1 MNLVSIADLSKAYE
15 AYGYSHSSAVSAQRI
30 ANALASFMG
39 AMNMVCPLKGWS
51 LEAIMHPAGIRYIAR
66 VDSNGRVAAVTVS
79 ARGRGRG
86 DGVSALNAL
95 LEEVYKKFSRELFS
109 IPPYPMIRRKI
120 NLNATSPYKVA
131 LA

>member
-66 VDSNGRVAAVTVS
+66 VDSNGRVAEVTVS
-79 ARGRGRG
+79 ARGRG

>member
-15 AYGYSHSSAVSAQRI
+15 AYGYSHASAVSAQRI

-66 VDSNGRVAAVTVS
+66 VDSNGRVASVAVS
-79 ARGRGRG
+79 ARGRG
-86 DGVSALNAL
+86 DGVSALGAL

-120 NLNATSPYKVA
+120 NMNATSPYKVL

>member
-1 MNLVSIADLSKAYE
+1 
-15 AYGYSHSSAVSAQRI
+15 
-30 ANALASFMG
+30 MG

-51 LEAIMHPAGIRYIAR
+51 LESIMHPAGIRYIAR

-79 ARGRGRG
+79 ARGRG

>member
-1 MNLVSIADLSKAYE
+1 MMNLVSIADLSKAYE

-39 AMNMVCPLKGWS
+39 ALNTVCPLRGWS
-51 LEAIMHPAGIRYIAR
+51 LEVIMHPAGIRYIAR

-79 ARGRGRG
+79 ARGRG
-86 DGVSALNAL
+86 DGVSALDAL
-95 LEEVYKKFSRELFS
+95 LKEVHKEFSRNLFS
-109 IPPYPMIRRKI
+109 IPPYPVIRRKI
-120 NLNATSPYKVA
+120 NLNATSPYKVL

>member
-15 AYGYSHSSAVSAQRI
+15 AYGYSHASAVSAQRI

-39 AMNMVCPLKGWS
+39 ALNTVCPLRGWS

-66 VDSNGRVAAVTVS
+66 VDSNGRVASATVS
-79 ARGRGRG
+79 ARGRGEG
-86 DGVSALNAL
+86 ASALNAL
-95 LEEVYKKFSRELFS
+95 LEEVYKKFSKELFS
-109 IPPYPMIRRKI
+109 IPPYSMIRRKL
-120 NLNATSPYKVA
+120 NLNATSSYQVL

>member
-1 MNLVSIADLSKAYE
+1 MSLVSIADLSKAYE

-39 AMNMVCPLKGWS
+39 ALNTVCLLRGWS

-79 ARGRGRG
+79 ARGRG
-86 DGVSALNAL
+86 DSVSALDAL
-95 LEEVYKKFSRELFS
+95 LKEVYKEFSRNLFS
-109 IPPYPMIRRKI
+109 IPPYPVIRRKI
-120 NLNATSPYKVA
+120 NMSATSPYKVL

>member
-30 ANALASFMG
+30 ANALASFMS
-39 AMNMVCPLKGWS
+39 ALNTVCPLRGWS

-66 VDSNGRVAAVTVS
+66 IDSNGRVASVTVS
-79 ARGRGRG
+79 ARGKG
-86 DGVSALNAL
+86 DSTSALDAL

-109 IPPYPMIRRKI
+109 TPPYSMIRRKI
-120 NLNATSPYKVA
+120 NMNAISPYKVL

>member
-15 AYGYSHSSAVSAQRI
+15 ARGYSHASAVSAQRI

-39 AMNMVCPLKGWS
+39 AMNTVCPLRGWS

-79 ARGRGRG
+79 ARGRG
-86 DGVSALNAL
+86 DNVSSLNAI
-95 LEEVYKKFSRELFS
+95 LEEVYKKFSRGLFS
-109 IPPYPMIRRKI
+109 IPPYSMIRRRI
-120 NLNATSPYKVA
+120 NMNATSPYKVL

>member
-79 ARGRGRG
+79 ARGRG

>member
-15 AYGYSHSSAVSAQRI
+15 AHGYSHASAVSAQRI

-39 AMNMVCPLKGWS
+39 ALNTVCPLRGWS

-79 ARGRGRG
+79 ARGRG
-86 DGVSALNAL
+86 DSASALDAL
-95 LEEVYKKFSRELFS
+95 LEEVYNKFSRDLFS
-109 IPPYPMIRRKI
+109 IPPYSMIHRKM
-120 NLNATSPYKVA
+120 NMNATSPYKV
-131 LA
+131 LLE